1 MSSDHSDHSDQS
13 PVSSHFQKN
22 EFSNEGEMLMEAV
35 QSKGLQRAAN
45 PDPVC
50 VIAVTGGKGGVGKTS
65 VAVNLATALASTGR
79 RVMLLDGDLGLANVD
94 VFLGLSP
101 RYTMAH
107 VLSGE
112 RTLEEIIVESAHGIH
127 VVPGAS
133 GVAELAN
140 LPAAGHLG
148 LVQAF
153 SALST
158 RLDTLIVDTA
168 AGIAHSVVQFTQ
180 AAQHVLLVVCDEP
193 ASMTDAYALTKVLSR
208 DHEVRKFHVLANMV
222 RAPGEGSALFDKL
235 QRVTGRFLDVT
246 LEYVGEIPD
255 DPYLRRSIREQRP
268 VTAAFPSCPAARAFK
283 KLALKADK
291 WPVPDGPR
299 GNLEFFVER
308 LVRRPPARLEV
319 VQ

>member
-1 MSSDHSDHSDQS
+1 METLQISSLRRGTS
-13 PVSSHFQKN
+13 P
-22 EFSNEGEMLMEAV
+22 GPV
-35 QSKGLQRAAN
+35 Q
-45 PDPVC
+45 

-65 VAVNLATALASTGR
+65 VAINLATTLASLGR

-101 RYTMAH
+101 HYTMAH

-112 RTLEEIIVESAHGIH
+112 RTLEEIIVDSPQGVQ

-133 GVAELAN
+133 GVADLAN
-140 LPAAGHLG
+140 LSAASHLG

-158 RLDTLIVDTA
+158 RVDTLIVDTS
-168 AGIAHSVVQFTQ
+168 AGIAHSVMQFSQ

-193 ASMTDAYALTKVLSR
+193 ASMTDAYALVKVLSR
-208 DHEVRKFHVLANMV
+208 HHGVTRFQVLANMA
-222 RAPGEGSALFDKL
+222 RAPQEGAGLFDKL

-255 DPYLRRSIREQRP
+255 DPYLRRAIREQRP
-268 VTAAFPSCPAARAFK
+268 VVAAFPACPAARAFK

-291 WPVPDGPR
+291 WPIPDCPR

-308 LVRRPPARLEV
+308 LVRRPQPRLEV
-319 VQ
+319 VR

>member
-1 MSSDHSDHSDQS
+1 MQT
-13 PVSSHFQKN
+13 
-22 EFSNEGEMLMEAV
+22 A
-35 QSKGLQRAAN
+35 GLRRAAN
-45 PDPVC
+45 PGPVQ

-65 VAVNLATALASTGR
+65 VSVNLATSLASTGR

-101 RYTMAH
+101 RYSMAH

-112 RTLEEIIVESAHGIH
+112 RSLEEIIVESPHGVQ

-133 GVAELAN
+133 GVADMAN
-140 LPAAGHLG
+140 LSVAGHLN

-153 SALST
+153 SSLST
-158 RLDTLIVDTA
+158 RVDTLIVDTS
-168 AGIAHSVVQFTQ
+168 AGISHSVVQFSQ

-193 ASMTDAYALTKVLSR
+193 ASMTDAYALIKVLSR
-208 DHEVRKFHVLANMV
+208 NHDVNRFRVLANMV
-222 RAPGEGSALFDKL
+222 RAPGEGEILFEKL
-235 QRVTGRFLDVT
+235 QRVATKFLDVT
-246 LEYVGEIPD
+246 LEYVGEIPE
-255 DPYLRRSIREQRP
+255 DPYLRRAIREQRP
-268 VTAAFPSCPAARAFK
+268 VIGAFPASPSTRAFK

-308 LVRRPPARLEV
+308 LVHRPQTRLEV
-319 VQ
+319 VR

>member
-1 MSSDHSDHSDQS
+1 MHWREMTSSRETGVPRH
-13 PVSSHFQKN
+13 
-22 EFSNEGEMLMEAV
+22 EFL
-35 QSKGLQRAAN
+35 SKGFKHDMDSMQTADLKRAAN
-45 PDPVC
+45 PGPVQ

-65 VAVNLATALASTGR
+65 VSVNLSIAMAALGR

-112 RTLEEIIVESAHGIH
+112 RTLEEIIVESPHGIQI
-127 VVPGAS
+127 VPGAS
-133 GVAELAN
+133 GVADLAN
-140 LPAAGHLG
+140 LTAADHLA

-158 RLDTLIVDTA
+158 SLDALIVDTS
-168 AGIAHSVVQFTQ
+168 AGIAHGVLQFSQ

-193 ASMTDAYALTKVLSR
+193 ASMTDAYALVKVLSR
-208 DHEVRKFHVLANMV
+208 NHGIRRFRVVANMT
-222 RAPGEGSALFDKL
+222 RSPGEGNELFRKL
-235 QRVTGRFLDVT
+235 ERVTSRFLDVT
-246 LEYVGEIPD
+246 LDFVGEIPE
-255 DPYLRRSIREQRP
+255 DPYLRRAIREQRP
-268 VTAAFPSCPAARAFK
+268 VVSAFPACPASRAFK
-283 KLALKADK
+283 KLALTADK
-291 WPVPDGPR
+291 WPVPDCPR

-308 LVRRPPARLEV
+308 LVRRPQPRLEV

>member
-1 MSSDHSDHSDQS
+1 MESIQS
-13 PVSSHFQKN
+13 I
-22 EFSNEGEMLMEAV
+22 
-35 QSKGLQRAAN
+35 GLQRAAH
-45 PDPVC
+45 PGPVQ

-65 VAVNLATALASTGR
+65 VSVNLATALASSGR

-107 VLSGE
+107 VLNGE
-112 RTLEEIIVESAHGIH
+112 RTLEEIILESPHGIQ

-140 LPAAGHLG
+140 LSAAGHLG

-153 SALST
+153 SAISS
-158 RLDTLIVDTA
+158 RVDTLIVDTS
-168 AGIAHSVVQFTQ
+168 AGISHSVLQFTQ

-193 ASMTDAYALTKVLSR
+193 ASMTDAYALAKVLSR
-208 DHEVRKFHVLANMV
+208 NHGVQKFQVVANMA
-222 RAPGEGSALFDKL
+222 RAPGEGAGLFDKL
-235 QRVTGRFLDVT
+235 QRVTSRFLDVT
-246 LEYVGEIPD
+246 LEYVGEIPE

-268 VTAAFPSCPAARAFK
+268 VVSAFPASPASRAFK
-283 KLALKADK
+283 KLAQKADK
-291 WPVPDGPR
+291 WPVPEGPR

-308 LVRRPPARLEV
+308 LVRRPQVRLEV
-319 VQ
+319 VR